1 MKSGSPA
8 HRAHNFQVILYLLI
22 ALCCWL
28 ATATHAQV
36 FPQGQTGGRGTGS
49 GQRTYPNNTQVGEA
63 TISVDPETR
72 KIIVVTDEDTN
83 LQIKDVITSLDHPR
97 PQVLI
102 KVVFLEVTYNNAS
115 DIGIEGGY
123 NKGIDNSTTANGAN
137 VFGLSGLGSVATNVP
152 LNALGQPIQSF
163 QPLPPGAGLYQILGQ
178 DYQVTLRAIAQAGK
192 AEILSRPS
200 ILARN
205 SQPATISLGQEVPLV
220 TNTRFDAVNGQIS
233 TFNYRQV
240 GIILRVTPFITSD
253 GMVEM
258 IVSPETSQLA
268 DRSQWVPTGGT
279 ALSPVI
285 NSRSADTVVVVPDG
299 QTVII
304 GGLMNTQKTVSDSKI
319 PILGDIPVL
328 GAAFRHR
335 TKTDVKT
342 ELMIFLT
349 PRIVQAPAQLAGL
362 ATEERQRSTMKP
374 KAISEEELDR
384 FFDTLPVKDPNA
396 PQDAAPAKNGSKS
409 KKNHN

>member
-1 MKSGSPA
+1 
-8 HRAHNFQVILYLLI
+8 
-22 ALCCWL
+22 
-28 ATATHAQV
+28 
-36 FPQGQTGGRGTGS
+36 
-49 GQRTYPNNTQVGEA
+49 
-63 TISVDPETR
+63 
-72 KIIVVTDEDTN
+72 
-83 LQIKDVITSLDHPR
+83 
-97 PQVLI
+97 
-102 KVVFLEVTYNNAS
+102 
-115 DIGIEGGY
+115 
-123 NKGIDNSTTANGAN
+123 
-137 VFGLSGLGSVATNVP
+137 
-152 LNALGQPIQSF
+152 
-163 QPLPPGAGLYQILGQ
+163 
-178 DYQVTLRAIAQAGK
+178 
-192 AEILSRPS
+192 
-200 ILARN
+200 
-205 SQPATISLGQEVPLV
+205 
-220 TNTRFDAVNGQIS
+220 
-233 TFNYRQV
+233 
-240 GIILRVTPFITSD
+240 
-253 GMVEM
+253 
-258 IVSPETSQLA
+258 
-268 DRSQWVPTGGT
+268 
-279 ALSPVI
+279 LSPVI